1 MSSEVLLKVRER
13 MQKIKDNI
21 ELAEGREH
29 EAKESLKEITA
40 DVEKYDNEISSMR
53 NRIIL
58 LKKELEEKNDLLEDK
73 KLRSEQLEL
82 KNEQESEVVRELENV
97 EVDEDQ
103 RMREVENELAETTQ
117 RAESMENQTTE
128 LRQKLGQ
135 LESEIQKVGIN
146 IFLSGDAHIVYDNK
160 LCSIRLPVPSQTRIH
175 FGKKF
180 SFRPLCSLSKSGRR
194 IIYRAI
200 R

>member
-40 DVEKYDNEISSMR
+40 DVEKYDNEISSMK

-175 FGKKF
+175 FKLLREKKF
-180 SFRPLCSLSKSGRR
+180 PFFLYVAWAKVGDE
-194 IIYRAI
+194 
-200 R
+200 

>member
-135 LESEIQKVGIN
+135 LESEIQKVGVN

-180 SFRPLCSLSKSGRR
+180 SFRPLCSLSESGRR
-194 IIYRAI
+194 II
-200 R
+200 

>member
-135 LESEIQKVGIN
+135 LESEIQKVGN
-146 IFLSGDAHIVYDNK
+146 IFSSWRCAY
-160 LCSIRLPVPSQTRIH
+160 CARLGFIPVPSQTRIH

-194 IIYRAI
+194 II
-200 R
+200 

>member
-1 MSSEVLLKVRER
+1 

-135 LESEIQKVGIN
+135 LESEIQKVGHILFF
-146 IFLSGDAHIVYDNK
+146 FLEMRILFMITNCARLGYLCLPKHEYTSGKN
-160 LCSIRLPVPSQTRIH
+160 
-175 FGKKF
+175 F
-180 SFRPLCSLSKSGRR
+180 PLVLYVAWAKVGDE
-194 IIYRAI
+194 
-200 R
+200 

>member
-40 DVEKYDNEISSMR
+40 DVEKYDNEISSMK

-175 FGKKF
+175 FELLREKKF
-180 SFRPLCSLSKSGRR
+180 PFVL
-194 IIYRAI
+194 YVA
-200 R
+200 